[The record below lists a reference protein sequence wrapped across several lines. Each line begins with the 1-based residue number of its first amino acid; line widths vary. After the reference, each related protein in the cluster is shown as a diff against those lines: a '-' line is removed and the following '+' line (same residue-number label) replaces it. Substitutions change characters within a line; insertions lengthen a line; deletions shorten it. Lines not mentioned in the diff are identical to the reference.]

1 MTQPVRW
8 LLTVLVAAASLFG
21 ASWPGAA
28 WAQESEPPTVAFAR
42 SAAVVAEGDG
52 RVTIPVQLSAASAR
66 DVTANIA
73 LRGGTATLGEDV
85 TLLSEAARLSFAA
98 EAPGRQDIVFAV
110 ASDQHREGLEFLD
123 LAIQRSSVSVGAQST
138 FRLWIRDDSLYT
150 DAIADALID
159 RLRTDFAPAGLLA
172 ARAAADSLLDA
183 VWNRNDMARGIFGRQ
198 PGRADAQQTAEAGRE
213 AGLSA
218 EPAWNGSSPDAAAL
232 RRDLHAL
239 LPVHED
245 ARSTLRSLWTTTPE
259 ERGGDTPSLS
269 VHPALR
275 GDVARAMLYAQA
287 MYAERPRREALRPLY
302 PMLARWIDDDPV
314 DLREVQRTTR
324 IAQYQGQPNP
334 FVVAPELIEAAFNL
348 RGTHATPTVEF
359 AASAGA
365 VSEQDSVA
373 VLSVVASDLGDED
386 VTLTIAL
393 DPAASTIAPEDV
405 DAFRVQVVTFPAGS
419 PDETIR
425 RIQVPVVPDAVDEGT
440 EQAVFVLRD
449 ASGFAQVGDRAR
461 YTLDVENARPPAER
475 DERRL
480 VLGPAYPNP
489 LSPGQG
495 PTVRFEVSM
504 DEPVPFTVEVFST
517 LGQRVRMKQYSA
529 GAAERLEAIEING
542 RDLPSGLYILRLR
555 GPSISTTETF
565 VVVR

>member
-8 LLTVLVAAASLFG
+8 LLTVLVAAANLFG

-28 WAQESEPPTVAFAR
+28 WAQETEPPTVAFAQ
-42 SAAVVAEGDG
+42 SAAVVTEGDG
-52 RVTIPVQLSAASAR
+52 HVTIPVQLSVAWDR
-66 DVTANIA
+66 DVTADIA

-85 TLLSEAARLSFAA
+85 ILLSEATRLSFAA
-98 EAPGRQDIVFAV
+98 DAPGRRDIVFAV
-110 ASDQHREGLEFLD
+110 ASDQQMEGLEFLD
-123 LAIQRSSVSVGAQST
+123 LAIQRSSVSVGARST

-159 RLRTDFAPAGLLA
+159 HIRTDFAPAGLLP
-172 ARAAADSLLDA
+172 ARAAADSLLGA
-183 VWNRNDMARGIFGRQ
+183 VWNGDDTARGIFGWQQDRT
-198 PGRADAQQTAEAGRE
+198 DAKRTEETARE

-218 EPAWNGSSPDAAAL
+218 EPAWHASRDDAEAL
-232 RRDLHAL
+232 RRDLHVL

-259 ERGGDTPSLS
+259 EATLDAPSLS
-269 VHPALR
+269 VRPALR

-287 MYAERPRREALRPLY
+287 MYAERPSRVALRPLY

-314 DLREVQRTTR
+314 DLRELQRTTR
-324 IAQYQGQPNP
+324 VAQYQGQPNP

-348 RGTHATPTVEF
+348 RGTYATPTVEF

-373 VLSVVASDLGDED
+373 VLNVVSSDVGDED

-405 DAFRVQVVTFPAGS
+405 DAFRMQAVTFPAGS
-419 PDETIR
+419 PDGTTR
-425 RIQVPVVPDAVDEGT
+425 RVQVPIVSDAIDEGT
-440 EQAVFVLRD
+440 EQAVFVLRN
-449 ASGFAQVGDRAR
+449 ASGFARVGDRVR

-475 DERRL
+475 DERRFI
-480 VLGPAYPNP
+480 LGPAYPNP

-495 PTVRFEVSM
+495 STVRFEVSM

-529 GAAERLEAIEING
+529 GEAERLDAIEING